1 MEILVFIKSGLDV
14 NVSLKPTPEGRGLI
28 QEEPY
33 PIWRMAPD
41 DRAALEE
48 AVRIREALGSGRVTA
63 VAAGPR
69 KQDRALS
76 YCLARGVERA
86 VRIELEDS
94 AYQDA
99 FAVARIWEK
108 AARKLDYG
116 LIFCGN
122 KNWNPNS
129 SQTPVI
135 LAEYLG
141 IPSITRVV
149 KAEIQGQS
157 ALRVQR
163 RLEKGDREIL
173 ECPLPAV
180 LAVDHLVP
188 EPRYVSVNAL
198 MISDRQPIPAW
209 DLANLGLNPAE
220 LKARTRL
227 QALEPPRPR
236 PKKIQAPDASLSADQ
251 KINLLLSGGIAQD
264 KKKGGSDFV
273 KGKPEQ
279 VAEEIIK
286 FFREKGIDLSRA
298 GTK

>member
-1 MEILVFIKSGLDV
+1 MEIIVFIKSGLDV
-14 NVSLKPTPEGRGLI
+14 NVSLKPTPDGRGLI

-33 PIWRMAPD
+33 PIWRMTPD

-69 KQDRALS
+69 KQDLALG

-86 VRIELEDS
+86 VRIEMEDS

-99 FAVARIWEK
+99 FAVARVWEK
-108 AARKLDYG
+108 AARKLNYG

-122 KNWNPNS
+122 KNWTPNS
-129 SQTPVI
+129 AQSAVI

-141 IPSITRVV
+141 IPAVTRVV
-149 KAEIQGQS
+149 KTELCGPAL
-157 ALRVQR
+157 LRVQR

-173 ECPLPAV
+173 ECSLPAV
-180 LAVDHLVP
+180 LAVDHLIP

-198 MISDRQPIPAW
+198 MISDRQAIPAW
-209 DLANLGLNPAE
+209 ELADLGLKPAE
-220 LKARTRL
+220 LEARTQL
-227 QALEPPRPR
+227 QALEPPKPR
-236 PKKIQAPDASLSADQ
+236 AKKIQAPDASMSADQ
-251 KINLLLSGGIAQD
+251 KISMLLSGGIAQD
-264 KKKGGSDFV
+264 KKKGGSDII
-273 KGKPEQ
+273 KGKPDQ

-286 FFREKGIDLSRA
+286 FFKEKGLIMT
-298 GTK
+298 GTKN